1 MVLEQRLDH
10 NFNLMT
16 LIRFGWCLVLTSLAT
31 ACGGNNA
38 ETSSPSTA
46 SAPPQWSVKVEP
58 LDPPAGATSM
68 GSQLTSSSRGVLVSW
83 LEQADPNYA
92 LKFAERANGGA
103 WSPATTVASSKDWFV
118 SAADVPTVLRMKDGT
133 LVANWYPAVDFRL
146 EAYDIRLAYSKDE
159 GKTWS
164 TPLVPHHDKTR
175 TQHGFVSMFEMPTGG
190 LGLVWLDGRNQGKQP
205 EDAEMAL
212 YFGSFDPSW
221 KQTAE
226 VAANTRVCECC
237 TTSAVVTPDGVV
249 AAFRDRSAKEIRD
262 IHVTRLENGKWSDA
276 QIVHADNW
284 EIDAC
289 PVNGPAL
296 SARGRQLAAAW
307 FTGKD
312 DKGQAFAAFSDDAGR
327 TWGNPIRLDDQA
339 SLGHVDIELLDD
351 GSAVATWVEFA
362 DDRSQFRMRRVESS
376 GAKSPAITING
387 NSRVSGYPRVA
398 RSGNEL
404 VFTWTEGSEG
414 EGTQKVK
421 GATARLPRASA
432 P

>member
-1 MVLEQRLDH
+1 
-10 NFNLMT
+10 MT
-16 LIRFGWCLVLTSLAT
+16 LIRFAWCLVLVALA
-31 ACGGNNA
+31 AGCGGNSSGTS
-38 ETSSPSTA
+38 TSSTA
-46 SAPPQWSVKVEP
+46 APPPSWTVKVEP
-58 LDPPAGATSM
+58 LDPPSGASSM
-68 GSQLTSSSRGVLVSW
+68 GPMLTTSSRGVLVSW
-83 LEQADPNYA
+83 LEQADADFA
-92 LKFAERANGGA
+92 LKFAERSGAA
-103 WSPATTVASSKDWFV
+103 WSQPATVASSKDWFV
-118 SAADVPTVLRMKDGT
+118 SAADVPTVMRMKDGT

-164 TPLVPHHDKTR
+164 RPLVPHHDKTR
-175 TQHGFVSMFEMPTGG
+175 TQHGFVSMFEMPAGG

-212 YFGSFDPSW
+212 YFGSFDASW

-226 VAANTRVCECC
+226 AAANARVCECC

-249 AAFRDRSAKEIRD
+249 AAFRDRSPKDIRD
-262 IHVTRLENGKWSDA
+262 IHVTRLENGTWTDA

-296 SARGRQLAAAW
+296 SARGRQVAAAW

-312 DKGQAFAAFSDDAGR
+312 DKGQAYAAFSDDAGR
-327 TWGNPIRLDDQA
+327 TWGNAIRLDDQA
-339 SLGHVDIELLDD
+339 SLGHVDVELLDD

-362 DDRSQFRMRRVESS
+362 DNRSQFRMRRIEAS
-376 GAKSPAITING
+376 GTRSASITING
-387 NSRVSGYPRVA
+387 DSRVSGYPRVA

-421 GATARLPRASA
+421 GAIARLPRATA

>member
-16 LIRFGWCLVLTSLAT
+16 LIRFGWCLALITLAT
-31 ACGGNNA
+31 ACGGNNP
-38 ETSSPSTA
+38 EKSSSATTA
-46 SAPPQWSVKVEP
+46 SAPAQWSVKVEP
-58 LDPPAGATSM
+58 LDPPGGAMSM
-68 GSQLTSSSRGVLVSW
+68 GPQLTASSRGVLVSW

-92 LKFAERANGGA
+92 LKFSERSNGA

-118 SAADVPTVLRMKDGT
+118 SAADVPTVMRMKDGT
-133 LVANWYPAVDFRL
+133 LVANWYPVVDFRL

-190 LGLVWLDGRNQGKQP
+190 LGMVWLDGRNQGKQP

-327 TWGNPIRLDDQA
+327 TWGNPIRLDDGA
-339 SLGHVDIELLDD
+339 SLGHVDIELLDE

-362 DDRSQFRMRRVESS
+362 NERSQFRMRRIESS

-387 NSRVSGYPRVA
+387 TSRVSGYPRVA

-414 EGTQKVK
+414 EGTQKVR
-421 GATARLPRASA
+421 GAVAKLP
-432 P
+432 

>member
-1 MVLEQRLDH
+1 MPGR
-10 NFNLMT
+10 
-16 LIRFGWCLVLTSLAT
+16 
-31 ACGGNNA
+31 
-38 ETSSPSTA
+38 
-46 SAPPQWSVKVEP
+46 PP
-58 LDPPAGATSM
+58 
-68 GSQLTSSSRGVLVSW
+68 
-83 LEQADPNYA
+83 
-92 LKFAERANGGA
+92 
-103 WSPATTVASSKDWFV
+103 TTVASSKDWFV
-118 SAADVPTVLRMKDGT
+118 SAADVPTVMRMKDGT
-133 LVANWYPAVDFRL
+133 IVANWYPAVDFRL

-164 TPLVPHHDKTR
+164 RPLVPHHDKTR
-175 TQHGFVSMFEMPTGG
+175 TQHGFVSMFEMPAGG

-212 YFGSFDPSW
+212 YFGSFDTSW

-226 VAANTRVCECC
+226 VSANARVCECC

-262 IHVTRLENGKWSDA
+262 IQVTRLENGKWSDA

-327 TWGNPIRLDDQA
+327 TWGNADQA
-339 SLGHVDIELLDD
+339 RRSGVAGTRRYRAARRRLRGRDVGGVRRRPQSVPHAAHRVV
-351 GSAVATWVEFA
+351 GNAVAV
-362 DDRSQFRMRRVESS
+362 DHHQRQQ
-376 GAKSPAITING
+376 
-387 NSRVSGYPRVA
+387 PR
-398 RSGNEL
+398 E
-404 VFTWTEGSEG
+404 
-414 EGTQKVK
+414 
-421 GATARLPRASA
+421 RLPARRAQRQRA
-432 P
+432 GVYVDGRQRRRGHAEGARRDREA

>member
-1 MVLEQRLDH
+1 
-10 NFNLMT
+10 MT
-16 LIRFGWCLVLTSLAT
+16 LIRIARCLAVALICAS
-31 ACGGNNA
+31 CGGGSP
-38 ETSSPSTA
+38 ETAAPASTA
-46 SAPPQWSVKVEP
+46 SNTPAWTVTVEP
-58 LDPPAGATSM
+58 VDLPTGASSM
-68 GSQLTSSSRGVLVSW
+68 APQLTSSDRGVLVSW
-83 LEQADPNYA
+83 LEQADPEFA
-92 LKFAERANGGA
+92 LKFSERSGST
-103 WSPATTVASSKDWFV
+103 WSPAQKIASSKDWFV
-118 SAADVPTVLRMKDGT
+118 SGADVPTVMRMKNGT

-164 TPLVPHHDKTR
+164 PPFVPHHDKTR
-175 TQHGFVSMFEMPTGG
+175 TQHGFVSLFEMPAGG

-212 YFGSFDPSW
+212 YFASYDAAW

-226 VAANTRVCECC
+226 ASANTRVCECC
-237 TTSAVVTPDGVV
+237 TTSAVITTDGVV

-262 IHVTRLENGKWSDA
+262 IQVTRLENGAWSEA
-276 QIVHADNW
+276 QVVHDDNW
-284 EIDAC
+284 EVDSC

-296 SARGRQLAAAW
+296 SARGRSLVAAW

-312 DKGQAFAAFSDDAGR
+312 DKGQAFAAFSPDAGR
-327 TWGNPIRLDDQA
+327 TWGTPIKLDDQTA
-339 SLGHVDIELLDD
+339 LGHVDVEMLDD

-362 DDRSQFRMRRVESS
+362 DDRSQFRMRRIEPSGMRSS
-376 GAKSPAITING
+376 SITING

-398 RSGNEL
+398 RSGKEL

-421 GATARLPRASA
+421 GAIARLPGAIA

>member
-1 MVLEQRLDH
+1 
-10 NFNLMT
+10 
-16 LIRFGWCLVLTSLAT
+16 
-31 ACGGNNA
+31 
-38 ETSSPSTA
+38 
-46 SAPPQWSVKVEP
+46 
-58 LDPPAGATSM
+58 M
-68 GSQLTSSSRGVLVSW
+68 GPQLTTSSRGVLVSW
-83 LEQADPNYA
+83 LEQADTDFA
-92 LKFAERANGGA
+92 LKFAERSGAA
-103 WSPATTVASSKDWFV
+103 WSAATTVASSKDWFV
-118 SAADVPTVLRMKDGT
+118 SAADVPTVMRMKDGT
-133 LVANWYPAVDFRL
+133 IVANWYPVVDFKL

-164 TPLVPHHDKTR
+164 RPLVPHHDKTR

-226 VAANTRVCECC
+226 AAANTRVCECC

-262 IHVTRLENGKWSDA
+262 IHVARLENGKWSDA
-276 QIVHADNW
+276 QIIHADNW

-296 SARGRQLAAAW
+296 SARGRQLVAAW

-327 TWGNPIRLDDQA
+327 TWGNPIKLDDQA
-339 SLGHVDIELLDD
+339 ALGHVDVELLDD

-362 DDRSQFRMRRVESS
+362 DNRSQFRMRRIESS
-376 GAKSPAITING
+376 GMRSPSITING
-387 NSRVSGYPRVA
+387 DSRVSGYPRVA

-414 EGTQKVK
+414 EGTQKVRAAVAK
-421 GATARLPRASA
+421 LP
-432 P
+432 